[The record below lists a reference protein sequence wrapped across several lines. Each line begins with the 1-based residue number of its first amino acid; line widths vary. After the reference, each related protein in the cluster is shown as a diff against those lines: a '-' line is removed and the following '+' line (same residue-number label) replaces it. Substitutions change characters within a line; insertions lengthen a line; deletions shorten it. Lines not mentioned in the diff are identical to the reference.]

1 MSGAARIL
9 ITGGTGFFGKSLL
22 AARKREAV
30 PEGELVILSRDPEG
44 FLCRF
49 PAFAGLPGRLFC
61 GGRRAGFSVSG
72 RRIFSR
78 PACRDARPA
87 PGLRRRTRR
96 RCVRSSSTATKRV
109 LNFCRSRKVPR
120 LLLTSSGAVYG
131 PQEPECERMAETH
144 PCRPVTA
151 YGQGKLE
158 AERLCLD
165 SGVETVIARC
175 FAFVGPY
182 LPLGIHF
189 AAGQFSARRAGKPP
203 DCDPRGRAAAAQLS
217 VCGRPWSAG
226 SGGCLRRGSRAA
238 STTSA
243 AKMPYRSRSSRSA
256 APHCGRRRPPLRF
269 SGIRTACPRRAIFR
283 IRPGPG
289 GNSAWRRRS
298 ISTKRSA

>member
-30 PEGELVILSRDPEG
+30 SEGELVILSRDPEG

-49 PAFAGLPGRLFC
+49 PAFAGLPGVSFAAGDVRDFPFPDGEFSAVLHAATPASARLE
-61 GGRRAGFSVSG
+61 AEN
-72 RRIFSR
+72 
-78 PACRDARPA
+78 PAEM
-87 PGLRRRTRR
+87 
-96 RCVRSSSTATKRV
+96 RSIIVDGTKRV
-109 LNFCRSRKVPR
+109 LDFCRSRKVPR

-144 PCRPVTA
+144 PCRPITA

-217 VCGRPWSAG
+217 VCGRPCPLAP
-226 SGGCLRRGSRAA
+226 AA
-238 STTSA
+238 A
-243 AKMPYRSRSSRSA
+243 
-256 APHCGRRRPPLRF
+256 
-269 SGIRTACPRRAIFR
+269 
-283 IRPGPG
+283 
-289 GNSAWRRRS
+289 
-298 ISTKRSA
+298 